1 MTWERI
7 ARLFEEMELRL
18 TASLVRNLAGHREW
32 EKNEKFRW
40 PAWQALKIRNL
51 EQYRKQNKALMKE
64 YRPVIDE
71 ATEQMLR
78 EQFDEGWEQTQ
89 QELIEID
96 PERAKQSIQDDHFFG
111 VNHRRLNSLVD
122 EIQTAES
129 RVERAARAEGKTY
142 GCYVAL
148 HEPRKG

>member
-1 MTWERI
+1 MTWQQI

-18 TASLVRNLAGHREW
+18 IASLARNLAGHKEW
-32 EKNEKFRW
+32 EQNEKFRW

-51 EQYRKQNKALMKE
+51 EQYRKQNKALMEE

-96 PERAKQSIQDDHFFG
+96 PERAEQSIQDDHFFG
-111 VNHRRLNSLVD
+111 VNHRRLNSLID
-122 EIQTAES
+122 EIQTTEAPADIDNSTREIVC
-129 RVERAARAEGKTY
+129 R
-142 GCYVAL
+142 
-148 HEPRKG
+148 